1 MNLETVLEIDLKKLK
16 NNIKLLNK
24 SYSDYKYKYVDLRNN
39 AFGMGYEIVGTL
51 EDSGIYGCMVENV
64 KEALLIRKRNKKINI
79 LVLNSFTTDEVYD
92 AINNNI
98 TLTIKSKEELDLISS
113 LQIKDDLKVEI
124 LISNTSIIEGIS
136 NLDGI
141 RERIKDTKHLKLV
154 GLYSYLTSFGISDE
168 YYYHQVNEVYK
179 VLENIELGDLII
191 HLNEPLMYHSKL
203 SFVNGISFDLAVMG
217 MEENIKEDYL
227 TKQKIKKI
235 EKKYGALEF
244 PNINL
249 ELIFTIR
256 SEIIAKSYLNKGTL
270 VGNSHVLKE
279 DTWVGVVPIGHKDGI
294 TKAIKFGGVNGFKRA
309 VLADDIDRLYIK
321 LEEKDDLHDKV
332 YILNEERGIY
342 DFLESIK
349 VNRYYLMSIL
359 NKNIRREYINKD
371 EKIKDLL

>member
-1 MNLETVLEIDLKKLK
+1 MNLETVLEIDLRKLK

-39 AFGMGYEIVGTL
+39 AYGLGYEIVRTL
-51 EDSGIYGCMVENV
+51 EDNGIYSCIVENV
-64 KEALLIRKRNKKINI
+64 KEALIIRKRNKKINI
-79 LVLNSFTTDEVYD
+79 LVLNTFTKDEIYD

-98 TLTIKSKEELDLISS
+98 TLTIKKKEEIDLISS
-113 LQIKDDLKVEI
+113 LNIKDELKIEI

-136 NLDGI
+136 NIDEVI
-141 RERIKDTKHLKLV
+141 EKIEKVKHLKLV
-154 GLYSYLTSFGISDE
+154 GFYSNLTSFGISDE

-179 VLENIELGDLII
+179 VLENIELNDLIV

-203 SFVNGISFDLAVMG
+203 SFVNGITFDLSVIG
-217 MEENIKEDYL
+217 IEENIKEDYL
-227 TKQKIKKI
+227 TKKKIKKI

-249 ELIFTIR
+249 ELVFTIK
-256 SEIIAKSYLNKGTL
+256 SEVIAKKYLLKGTL
-270 VGNSHVLKE
+270 VGNTYVLKE

-294 TKAIKFGGVNGFKRA
+294 TKAIKFVGVNGFKRS
-309 VLADDIDRLYIK
+309 VLADDISHLYIE
-321 LEEKDDLHDKV
+321 LGEKDDVCNKV

-342 DFLESIK
+342 EFLASIN

-359 NKNIRREYINKD
+359 NKNIRCEYINKD
-371 EKIKDLL
+371 ENIKNLL